1 MTELEQEIAHLQEL
15 RAKHRKN
22 IHRLEE
28 QLATYGKAD
37 APLHL
42 FNKLDSEREQLRQI
56 EEELKTLATQA
67 ETEVAAV
74 TPAEL
79 REVRRKEKPT
89 IWSGLPIWG
98 WGIIALVAA
107 LIIGGAIFLA
117 IQRGEPTVRPTPMAQ
132 ATAIT
137 ATITATPMVISTS
150 SPIYTPPPT
159 ETPTPTTTPSP
170 IPTSTPVHTPS
181 PVAVSPI
188 PAFDSVL
195 IAYAVAT
202 PVEYQEITPSPY
214 IKLRQFEL
222 AKSATSYIQ
231 TREWF
236 GPVGPGP
243 ELTTFRVDDA
253 LMDHIQWE
261 GCTGEVDTSL
271 PRIKEALQNY
281 AQQRGRSELLQY
293 IETEEQVKT
302 LVKDQPDIARKLI
315 PQSAEWLELSRPDY
329 EAYILWLSSC
339 VGIPFP
345 VFTVTI
351 ENLTDQEQLITKV
364 LYRTEKTISEMGGY
378 LIPLTPS
385 VTYVHEIAW
394 MVGDQEVALDPAFP
408 ISPKSSASFQL
419 QLTTKAPDL
428 GMIWLMRICLVI
440 DAERGGVCTDEFQ
453 LVMSGKPEWG

>member
-42 FNKLDSEREQLRQI
+42 FNKLDSEREQLRQV

-67 ETEVAAV
+67 ETEAAPA

-79 REVRRKEKPT
+79 GEVRRKEKPT

-98 WGIIALVAA
+98 WGGIALVAA
-107 LIIGGAIFLA
+107 LIIGGAITLA
-117 IQRGEPTVRPTPMAQ
+117 IQTGEPTVRPAPMAQ
-132 ATAIT
+132 ATSIT
-137 ATITATPMVISTS
+137 ATTTVTPLVTSTS
-150 SPIYTPPPT
+150 SPTYTPLPT
-159 ETPTPTTTPSP
+159 ETP
-170 IPTSTPVHTPS
+170 IPTSTPVYTPS

-202 PVEYQEITPSPY
+202 PVEYQEITSSPY

-236 GPVGPGP
+236 GPVRSGP
-243 ELTTFRVDDA
+243 ELTTFRVDGA
-253 LMDHIQWE
+253 LMDRIQGE
-261 GCTGEVDTSL
+261 GCTEEVDTSL

-281 AQQRGRSELLQY
+281 AQQRGRSELLPY

-339 VGIPFP
+339 AGIPFP

-364 LYRTEKTISEMGGY
+364 LYRTEETTSEMGGY

-394 MVGDQEVALDPAFP
+394 MVGDQEAALDPAFP

-419 QLTTKAPDL
+419 QLTTKAPDV
-428 GMIWLMRICLVI
+428 GMIWLMKICFVI